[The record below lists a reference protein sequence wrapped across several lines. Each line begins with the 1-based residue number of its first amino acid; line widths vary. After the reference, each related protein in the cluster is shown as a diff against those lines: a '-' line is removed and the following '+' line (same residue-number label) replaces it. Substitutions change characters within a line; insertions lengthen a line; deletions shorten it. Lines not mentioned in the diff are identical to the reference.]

1 MSEDDHTKDDGK
13 PKSAAAAKVGTIAV
27 SSSIAVIMTSAM
39 AQAASS
45 DVVKIDGE
53 SEVSDELGQAITNA
67 IGKRSIRDA
76 VSDSM
81 HILVSGI
88 EKDGETL
95 SDKYLDGQ
103 SLNEWLL
110 AQADSGSDQLN
121 EGLGTNARAGG
132 GGGITGCYANCH
144 SACHGACHG
153 SRGWR

>member
-1 MSEDDHTKDDGK
+1 
-13 PKSAAAAKVGTIAV
+13 
-27 SSSIAVIMTSAM
+27 MTSAM

-45 DVVKIDGE
+45 DIVKIDGE

-110 AQADSGSDQLN
+110 AAQSDSGSEQIN
-121 EGLGTNARAGG
+121 QNSGTATTGG
-132 GGGITGCYANCH
+132 GGNMSGCYTNCH
-144 SACHGACHG
+144 NACHGACHG